1 MVEQKKKELL
11 SLTNNYVFLRILG
24 EKNLSALA
32 EFLAAVFDITTD
44 EIGEL
49 TVDDPHIHRERK
61 EGKSN
66 ILDIRVHT
74 SSGEIINV
82 EVQVNPERGFRERI
96 AFLNSKAF
104 SGQLDKGQKYWA
116 LNRTVTI
123 VIADFILIKENS
135 DVFNRFR
142 WYNIN
147 DRTLLTDTQEIDVL
161 ELPKLPREDDGSRL
175 WKWLRFFKSGR
186 EEEMEELA
194 KDSEGMKKVMITLRE
209 MSADEYER
217 RLAEQREKDEWDRIA
232 QIEYGRME
240 GEAQGRAEAKK
251 DTARRMK
258 EKGFSEEEIIDI
270 TGVKE
275 EDIAKL

>member
-1 MVEQKKKELL
+1 
-11 SLTNNYVFLRILG
+11 
-24 EKNLSALA
+24 
-32 EFLAAVFDITTD
+32 
-44 EIGEL
+44 
-49 TVDDPHIHRERK
+49 
-61 EGKSN
+61 
-66 ILDIRVHT
+66 
-74 SSGEIINV
+74 
-82 EVQVNPERGFRERI
+82 
-96 AFLNSKAF
+96 
-104 SGQLDKGQKYWA
+104 
-116 LNRTVTI
+116 
-123 VIADFILIKENS
+123 
-135 DVFNRFR
+135 
-142 WYNIN
+142 
-147 DRTLLTDTQEIDVL
+147 
-161 ELPKLPREDDGSRL
+161 
-175 WKWLRFFKSGR
+175 
-186 EEEMEELA
+186 MEELA